1 MSKKIYFVL
10 IILSILLIS
19 IFVFVDFKKVAVHQH
34 KLINREMTTKDFVYS
49 AVDFKKF
56 DELEV
61 NIVDDFGAIAND
73 NKDDWKAIQLALDE
87 VKNNGGGT
95 VIIPEGTFQLNHII
109 KIYQNTRLSLSD
121 DTTII
126 RKHSGLFMINGDIA
140 AEYDEYDGNGNILVE
155 GGTYVMNESLDSAV
169 PGGWFGIGRAE
180 GMILRNIVIKNQLNS
195 HAIDL
200 NSSRNVLIDNVH
212 FTGFKDGTENQSKG
226 YIEAIQIANHTE
238 KGFMAFGKFDGKHT
252 EKVTIQN
259 CTFTRSDT
267 EGFGPWPVGV
277 GNHGLGI
284 LSEFNKD
291 IKIQQNVFNGMT
303 MAGIHLNNSFKD
315 VTIETNKFYN
325 TESAILM
332 ETTSRNYQRDA
343 TLTPELQAGK
353 NIFIVN
359 NLFRN
364 TRNENIKLSGHQND
378 NEMAEIKNVEI
389 IDNQFV
395 GSQAADESAYVN
407 IRLDLV
413 NGIMIKNNT
422 LNSIKNNI
430 VADKSSFVTI
440 ENNG

>member
-1 MSKKIYFVL
+1 
-10 IILSILLIS
+10 
-19 IFVFVDFKKVAVHQH
+19 VDFKKVVVHQH
-34 KLINREMTTKDFVYS
+34 KMINREMSTKNFVYS
-49 AVDFKKF
+49 AVDFEKF
-56 DELEV
+56 EDLEV
-61 NIVDDFGAIAND
+61 NIVDDFGARAND

-95 VIIPEGTFQLNHII
+95 VVIPEGTFQLNHII

-121 DTTII
+121 NTTII
-126 RKHSGLFMINGDIA
+126 RKHSGLFMINGDVG

-155 GGTYVMNESLDSAV
+155 GGTYIMNESLDSAV

-180 GMILRNIVIKNQLNS
+180 GMILRNIVIKNQYNS

-200 NSSRNVLIDNVH
+200 NSSRNVLIDNVR
-212 FTGFKDGTENQSKG
+212 FTGFKDGTEDQSKG

-252 EKVTIQN
+252 EKVTVQN
-259 CTFTRSDT
+259 CTFSRSDT
-267 EGFGPWPVGV
+267 AGFGPWPVGV

-284 LSEFNKD
+284 LTEFNKE

-303 MAGIHLNNSFKD
+303 MAGIHLNAYQD
-315 VTIETNKFYN
+315 VTIAKNTFYN

-332 ETTSRNYQRDA
+332 ETPKKNYRRDA
-343 TLTPELQAGK
+343 SLSPELQAGK

-364 TRNENIKLSGHQND
+364 TRSENIKLTGHE
-378 NEMAEIKNVEI
+378 NEEGVAEIKNVEI
-389 IDNQFV
+389 LDNQFI
-395 GSQAADESAYVN
+395 GSKAAEASAYVN
-407 IRLDLV
+407 IHIDLV